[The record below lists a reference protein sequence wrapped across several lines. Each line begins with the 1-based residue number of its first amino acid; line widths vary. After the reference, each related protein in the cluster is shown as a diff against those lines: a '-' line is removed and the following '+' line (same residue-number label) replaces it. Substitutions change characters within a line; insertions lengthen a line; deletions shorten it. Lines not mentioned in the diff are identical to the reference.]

1 MVSKRQKAISEAGW
15 EEGFSSLRAFKRQYG
30 HCLVPRWHM
39 QGKYKLG
46 QWVAVQRYRKA
57 KLSSE
62 RKKRLDDI
70 GFVWNWRDLLWE
82 KNFAALKAFKDR
94 YGHCLVPVKY
104 AGNGKYK
111 LGLRVTPRGR
121 KYKLGLWVTTQ
132 RRNRSRMS
140 KERRQRLEAI
150 GFVWQQKMGPKKD
163 AKS

>member
-1 MVSKRQKAISEAGW
+1 MVSKKQKAISEAGW
-15 EEGFSSLRAFKRQYG
+15 EEGFSALRTFKRQHG

-57 KLSSE
+57 NLSSE
-62 RKKRLDDI
+62 RMRRLDDI
-70 GFVWNWRDLLWE
+70 GFVWSWRDLLWE

-94 YGHCLVPVKY
+94 YGHCVVPVKY
-104 AGNGKYK
+104 VGNGKYK
-111 LGLRVTPRGR
+111 LDFWATTRRR

-132 RRNRSRMS
+132 RRKRRRMS

-150 GFVWQQKMGPKKD
+150 GFVWAATGPPRMR
-163 AKS
+163 S